1 MSVGQDTVGN
11 LLLRTM
17 AAADYALIQSQLVR
31 IPLPVK
37 LQLHEAG
44 RQIEHVYFPEDGI
57 VSIVAVTLDGE
68 SCEVGLFGLEG
79 MSETATVLGTD
90 HSPYAAYV
98 QSIGVSALRLP
109 TSALNEAFENSRTLR
124 QHLLRYVQAM
134 MIQLSSSIAAAG
146 QTIEQRLARWLLMC
160 HDRVADDEIG
170 LTHEF
175 IGMML
180 GVRRAGVTVA
190 LQGLTRLGLI
200 VNTRGSVVIRDRAG
214 LEALAAGGYG
224 LAEAE
229 YERLIGSPVRR
240 RIPAFQGG

>member
-90 HSPYAAYV
+90 HSPYAV
-98 QSIGVSALRLP
+98 LSA
-109 TSALNEAFENSRTLR
+109 S
-124 QHLLRYVQAM
+124 
-134 MIQLSSSIAAAG
+134 G
-146 QTIEQRLARWLLMC
+146 
-160 HDRVADDEIG
+160 
-170 LTHEF
+170 
-175 IGMML
+175 
-180 GVRRAGVTVA
+180 
-190 LQGLTRLGLI
+190 
-200 VNTRGSVVIRDRAG
+200 
-214 LEALAAGGYG
+214 
-224 LAEAE
+224 
-229 YERLIGSPVRR
+229 
-240 RIPAFQGG
+240 